1 MTEPSSNLP
10 AQRSLDRA
18 ALERVLQRAAEL
30 QARAGDVP
38 DEMTEDELVALGQEV
53 GLTPETMRQAIAE
66 ERTRVALPESEH
78 GLAARLFGP
87 GSASA
92 ARTVNGTPA
101 VVLRAVDEWMQR
113 EECLKVKRRFADRI
127 TWEPRRDFLGNVK
140 RGLNLGGRGYFLT
153 RATEVAATVI
163 AVDDKRSLVRLDAD
177 LTGARSA
184 RASAGVTSTG
194 LGAVGAATLT
204 TVAVVANVALI
215 PALLVGV
222 VPALIGGAMGY
233 RIVRDHEKN
242 AARAQLALEQVLD
255 RLEHGET
262 GTALPLW
269 KQIGVPGVPPS
280 VRRQK
285 HNG

>member
-1 MTEPSSNLP
+1 MSEPNSNLP
-10 AQRSLDRA
+10 AQRTLDRA

-30 QARAGDVP
+30 QAHAGDVP

-66 ERTRVALPESEH
+66 ERTRVALPESEQ
-78 GLAARLFGP
+78 GLAARMFGP

-92 ARTVNGTPA
+92 ARAVNGTPA
-101 VVLRAVDEWMQR
+101 VVLRSVDDWMQR
-113 EECLKVKRRFADRI
+113 EECLKVKRRFTDRI

-177 LTGARSA
+177 LSGARSA

-194 LGAVGAATLT
+194 LGAVGAATLA

-215 PALLVGV
+215 PALLVGAI
-222 VPALIGGAMGY
+222 PALVGGALGY

-269 KQIGVPGVPPS
+269 KQIGVVGAPPS
-280 VRRQK
+280 VPRQK
-285 HNG
+285 HHG